1 MKKLLDLYAK
11 TGRTGNLVLLILLIL
26 SGIANR
32 LYMAAKHR
40 FPDYI
45 IEIVLIAAAGYLVYR
60 IFDKNLLTIKRQ
72 SVYKGFLVTG
82 IILRLIFAAHDM
94 YNRPVQDSDYEKH
107 ERLGQRMAIEGEFY
121 DFTGVELRNFR
132 QPGLPGI
139 FAVGLL
145 IYNHP
150 LTYAVI
156 MILFSIGVLI
166 SGYYLFREFT
176 GIAALISFVYI
187 AISPNLLFMASSS
200 NTQLSFFFFL
210 LLLFIMLKNYTGK
223 TYQLILIGA
232 ILAAEMYIRFNFIMP
247 ALLIPFMLEKHEGKN
262 FSYIAGRLAIA
273 LGTLLILYS
282 PWIYRNYLIY
292 GQIRLMPTTGL
303 GLYSSNVTTDYTKSG
318 GFNGVPDSL
327 LIKYKGLTEIELDN
341 EFKERTKKFL
351 LDNPDIYFKGLP
363 FRMMKYS
370 GRQDWTISYFF
381 EFTKYPN
388 ARILEAFF
396 QTVENFLFW
405 IVLFFPLFW
414 IRKNKNYPPIS
425 VFIFWSYLA
434 YSLMLLPVTET
445 RSRYNF
451 PYMLFPLFAVA
462 LSEKRAAG
470 VSSTKIKD

>member
-1 MKKLLDLYAK
+1 MRKLLDLYNK
-11 TGRTGNLVLLILLIL
+11 TGRAGNIILLVLLVI

-32 LYMAAKHR
+32 MFMAVKHR

-45 IEIVLIAAAGYLVYR
+45 IEIILIIAAGYLVFR
-60 IFDKNLLTIKRQ
+60 IFDRKLFVIKRQ
-72 SVYKGFLVTG
+72 SIYKGILITG
-82 IILRLIFAAHDM
+82 IVLRLIFAAHDM
-94 YNRPVQDSDYEKH
+94 VNRPVQDSDYEKH

-156 MILFSIGVLI
+156 MILFSMGVVM
-166 SGYYLFREFT
+166 SGYYLFREFK
-176 GIAALISFVYI
+176 GIAALISFAYI
-187 AISPNLLFMASSS
+187 SISPNLLFMASSS
-200 NTQLSFFFFL
+200 NTQLSFFFFVI
-210 LLLFIMLKNYTGK
+210 LLFIALKNYSGK
-223 TYQLILIGA
+223 TYQLIIIGA
-232 ILAAEMYIRFNFIMP
+232 ILAAEMYIRFNFVMP
-247 ALLIPFMLEKHEGKN
+247 ALLIPFLIEKHGEKN
-262 FSYIAGRLAIA
+262 FSYIAGRAAIV
-273 LGTLLILYS
+273 LGTLLLLYS

-292 GQIRLMPTTGL
+292 GKIRLMPTTGL
-303 GLYSSNVTTDYTKSG
+303 GLYSSNVTNDYTKSG

-327 LIKYKGLTEIELDN
+327 LIKYKDLTEVELDD
-341 EFKERTKKFL
+341 EFKERTKRFL
-351 LDNPDIYFKGLP
+351 LDNPDIYVKGLP

-388 ARILEAFF
+388 AKILEAFF

-405 IVLFFPLFW
+405 IILFFPLVW
-414 IRKNKNYPPIS
+414 LWKNKKYPPIS
-425 VFIFWSYLA
+425 VFVMWAYLG
-434 YSLMLLPVTET
+434 YSMMLLPVTET

-451 PYMLFPLFAVA
+451 PYILFPIIAVA
-462 LSEKRAAG
+462 LSERKEEK
-470 VSSTKIKD
+470 STNGKF